1 MIDIKNKNDS
11 LKDFN
16 GILLVDKPGGITSY
30 DVIRAIKKVF
40 F

>member
-1 MIDIKNKNDS
+1 MNDINGKSDL

-16 GILLVDKPGGITSY
+16 GIIIINKSPGVISY
-30 DVIRAIKKVF
+30 DVIREIKRVF